1 MRIKEIILLPNIL
14 DKLLWKH
21 QVTEREIRQV
31 LRNNPKF
38 YYIEKGDIKGEDLYS
53 ALGRTQAG
61 SDIIIFSIHKKSKDA
76 LIISA
81 RDMNDN
87 ERKRYGKK

>member
-1 MRIKEIILLPNIL
+1 LRIKEIILLPNIL

-61 SDIIIFSIHKKSKDA
+61 SDIIIFFIHKKSKDA

-87 ERKRYGKK
+87 ERKHYGKK

>member
-1 MRIKEIILLPNIL
+1 LNIKDIILLPEIL

-21 QVTEREIRQV
+21 QVTEREIRQA
-31 LRNNPKF
+31 LRNKPKF
-38 YYIEKGDIKGEDLYS
+38 YYIEKGDVKSEDLYS

-61 SDIIIFSIHKKSKDA
+61 RYLIIFFIYKKSKDA

-87 ERKRYGKK
+87 ERKHYGKK

>member
-1 MRIKEIILLPNIL
+1 LRIKEIILLPNIL

-38 YYIEKGDIKGEDLYS
+38 YYIEKGEDLYS